1 MRRANGLRGNKRGA
15 RNGNQ
20 EYMESEEG
28 EPASYRVKETSKEFK
43 ERGMVRLATSSVA
56 IPCDMHLKVLKCYLL

>member
-1 MRRANGLRGNKRGA
+1 
-15 RNGNQ
+15 
-20 EYMESEEG
+20 MESEEG

-56 IPCDMHLKVLKCYLL
+56 IPCDMHLKVLKCYFL